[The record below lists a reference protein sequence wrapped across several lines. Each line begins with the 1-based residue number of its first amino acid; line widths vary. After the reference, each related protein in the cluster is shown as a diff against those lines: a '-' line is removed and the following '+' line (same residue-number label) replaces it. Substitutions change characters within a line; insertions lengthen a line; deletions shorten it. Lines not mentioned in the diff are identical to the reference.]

1 MPICA
6 RCLFMHIGIL
16 LLPLFLFYPLP
27 LWLGI
32 CLQAPLLLDGLTQL
46 KGWRTSTNGLRI
58 LTGLLSGAGL
68 AIGITSTF
76 WYIADWM
83 NSI

>member
-6 RCLFMHIGIL
+6 RCLFMHIGLL
-16 LLPLFLFYPLP
+16 LLPVFLFFPLP

-32 CLQAPLLLDGLTQL
+32 CLQVPLLMDGLTQL
-46 KGWRTSTNGLRI
+46 KGWRTSTNTLRMV
-58 LTGLLSGAGL
+58 TGLISGAGL
-68 AIGITSTF
+68 AIGITSIF
-76 WYIADWM
+76 WWIAGLM

>member
-16 LLPLFLFYPLP
+16 SLPVFLFYPLP

-46 KGWRTSTNGLRI
+46 KGWRTSTNALRI
-58 LTGLLSGAGL
+58 ATGLLSGAGL
-68 AIGITSTF
+68 AIGITSIF
-76 WYIADWM
+76 WWIAGLM